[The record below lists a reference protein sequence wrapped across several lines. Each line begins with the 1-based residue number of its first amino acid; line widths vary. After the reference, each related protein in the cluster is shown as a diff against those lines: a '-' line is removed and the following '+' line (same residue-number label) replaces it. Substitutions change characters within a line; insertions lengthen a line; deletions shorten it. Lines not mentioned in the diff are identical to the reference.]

1 MLLCLGFP
9 KTNHPVNFLNMLFR
23 DVLISGKPETVTA
36 SVSHGGATDA
46 RIINGMGLGD
56 ACHLEV
62 PRMFSVWLGGLVA
75 LTLGVYRYIV
85 HDNMF

>member
-1 MLLCLGFP
+1 M
-9 KTNHPVNFLNMLFR
+9 
-23 DVLISGKPETVTA
+23 
-36 SVSHGGATDA
+36 SHGGATDA